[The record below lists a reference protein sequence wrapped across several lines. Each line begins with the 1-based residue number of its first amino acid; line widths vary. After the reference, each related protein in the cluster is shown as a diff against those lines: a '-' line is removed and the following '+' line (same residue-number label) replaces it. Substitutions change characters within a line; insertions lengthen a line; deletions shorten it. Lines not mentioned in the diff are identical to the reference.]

1 MNPFSEIQEVD
12 NSGFFLYIDDYPHDK
27 SITLPFQT
35 SMICFVFF
43 FLLDKGIHDIMSPC
57 WKMCMFLVITGNDD
71 VLNFHIMQGGCD

>member
-12 NSGFFLYIDDYPHDK
+12 NSGFFFLYRW
-27 SITLPFQT
+27 LPSWQIYHFAF
-35 SMICFVFF
+35 SNKYDMFCLF

-71 VLNFHIMQGGCD
+71 VPNFHIMQGGCD